1 MTATF
6 LPEVRGVIERDGSL
20 TLIVGD
26 EKPVTVAGQGDGAA
40 SLYDARRQL
49 VAAVAAVAHQSGQE
63 RVVAHVDD
71 PESGR
76 MMVAV
81 TADGSIEDVVITP
94 VADPVAPTRQQARQA
109 APPAQP
115 PTARRAQ
122 PRPVQPVGPP
132 PTVPSPSVSARPAS
146 APSVPA
152 QPARPAHEGWAPTAR
167 PVQTVRRPPL
177 PTVRPESVAPDRRA
191 VHRAPE
197 PSMLPRTPVTPR
209 TPLPTFLITEPITD
223 PARTGWRG
231 TANRFGLS
239 LAPTSGEVSLRRSVR
254 IVSQHWPGLRTV
266 AVANAKGSASKT
278 PTTIGLAAAFARH
291 GGGGV
296 AAVDN
301 NPTRGTLPW
310 RTEQGPHDASVTD
323 LLPHVERLMTS
334 DASASQLA
342 AFLHHQTEDR
352 YDVLRSKP
360 ERLGPPFTADE
371 FDAVVRVLAKYYR
384 LLVFDSGNDET
395 TPVWQHMIE
404 LATQLV
410 VPTLARREWAEAG
423 RLLLT
428 ELARSSEHGY
438 NLATN
443 AVVIV
448 SQADERRGLGPA
460 LEIARGFEGLVRA
473 TAVIP
478 YDPHMV
484 EGHMRWNS
492 LARETR
498 DAWVHAAAMVATGF

>member
-26 EKPVTVAGQGDGAA
+26 EQPVTVAGPSDGPT

-71 PESGR
+71 PENGA
-76 MMVAV
+76 MMVSV
-81 TADGSIEDVVITP
+81 TAAGSIEDVLLAPPTETLQPARRP
-94 VADPVAPTRQQARQA
+94 VQPAAR
-109 APPAQP
+109 PAQP
-115 PTARRAQ
+115 PTAQPAARPQQAQ
-122 PRPVQPVGPP
+122 PTSVPTQPAPA
-132 PTVPSPSVSARPAS
+132 ARPA
-146 APSVPA
+146 A
-152 QPARPAHEGWAPTAR
+152 ARPAEGWVPTGR
-167 PVQTVRRPPL
+167 PVPPERPVPPVRRPPL
-177 PTVRPESVAPDRRA
+177 PTVRSLPVAPDRRA

-197 PSMLPRTPVTPR
+197 PSLLALTPVTQRTPV
-209 TPLPTFLITEPITD
+209 PTFLVNEATAD

-239 LAPTSGEVSLRRSVR
+239 LAPTGSEVSLRRSVR

-360 ERLGPPFTADE
+360 ERLGPPFTATE

-384 LLVFDSGNDET
+384 LIVFDSGNDET
-395 TPVWQHMIE
+395 AAVWQHMIE

-448 SQADERRGLGPA
+448 SQADPRRGLGPA
-460 LEIARGFEGLVRA
+460 LEIAHGFEGLVRA

-484 EGHMRWNS
+484 EGHMRWAS

-498 DAWVHAAAMVATGF
+498 DAWIHAAAMVATGF

>member
-26 EKPVTVAGQGDGAA
+26 EQPVTVAGPSDGPT

-49 VAAVAAVAHQSGQE
+49 VAAVAAVAHQSGHE

-71 PESGR
+71 PENGT
-76 MMVAV
+76 MMVSV
-81 TADGSIEDVVITP
+81 TAAGSIEDVLLSPAAETLQP
-94 VADPVAPTRQQARQA
+94 ARRPT
-109 APPAQP
+109 PPA
-115 PTARRAQ
+115 ARPA
-122 PRPVQPVGPP
+122 PP
-132 PTVPSPSVSARPAS
+132 PTQQQPLRPQRTQ
-146 APSVPA
+146 PGGVPA
-152 QPARPAHEGWAPTAR
+152 QPAPARQERGWSPAPER
-167 PVQTVRRPPL
+167 PVTPVRRPPL
-177 PTVRPESVAPDRRA
+177 PSVRSLPLPADRRA

-197 PSMLPRTPVTPR
+197 PSMLPRTPVSPR
-209 TPLPTFLITEPITD
+209 TPVPTFLVTEASSD
-223 PARTGWRG
+223 PARSGWRG

-239 LAPTSGEVSLRRSVR
+239 LAPTSSEVSLRRSVR

-266 AVANAKGSASKT
+266 AIANAKGSASKT

-360 ERLGPPFTADE
+360 ERLGPPFTAAE

-384 LLVFDSGNDET
+384 LIVFDSGNDET
-395 TPVWQHMIE
+395 AAVWQHMIE
-404 LATQLV
+404 MATQLV

-448 SQADERRGLGPA
+448 SQADPRRGLGPA
-460 LEIARGFEGLVRA
+460 MEIAHGFEGLVRA

-484 EGHMRWNS
+484 EGHMRWTS

-498 DAWVHAAAMVATGF
+498 DAWIHAAAMVATGF

>member
-1 MTATF
+1 MTATY
-6 LPEVRGVIERDGSL
+6 LPEVRGVIERDGTL
-20 TLIVGD
+20 TLRVGD
-26 EKPVTVAGQGDGAA
+26 EPATVLGPAEGSA

-49 VAAVAAVAHQSGQE
+49 VAAVAAVANQGGHE

-71 PESGR
+71 PESGA

-81 TADGSIEDVVITP
+81 TAGGNIEDVV
-94 VADPVAPTRQQARQA
+94 VAPVSRPTQTSRR
-109 APPAQP
+109 PAQP
-115 PTARRAQ
+115 PEAVRTGQPAQ
-122 PRPVQPVGPP
+122 H
-132 PTVPSPSVSARPAS
+132 TSNPSPQSADRP
-146 APSVPA
+146 P
-152 QPARPAHEGWAPTAR
+152 QGWVPTAR
-167 PVQTVRRPPL
+167 PLQPVHRPAVPV
-177 PTVRPESVAPDRRA
+177 VRPDISTDRRS

-197 PSMLPRTPVTPR
+197 PEQSTMLPRSAVTTRTPV
-209 TPLPTFLITEPITD
+209 PTFLVAEASSD

-231 TANRFGLS
+231 RANRLGLN
-239 LAPTSGEVSLRRSVR
+239 LGPTSEEVSLRRSVR

-266 AVANAKGSASKT
+266 AVANAKGSACKT

-360 ERLGPPFTADE
+360 ERLGPPFTATE
-371 FDAVVRVLAKYYR
+371 FDSVVRVLAKYYR
-384 LLVFDSGNDET
+384 LLIFDSGNDET
-395 TPVWQHMIE
+395 APVWQHMIE

-428 ELARSSEHGY
+428 ELSRSSEHGY

-448 SQADERRGLGPA
+448 SQADPGRGIGPA

-478 YDPHMV
+478 YDPRMV
-484 EGHMRWNS
+484 EGHMRWSN
-492 LARETR
+492 LAHETR
-498 DAWVHAAAMVATGF
+498 DAWIHAAAMVATGF

>member
-6 LPEVRGVIERDGSL
+6 LPEVRGVIESDGSL

-26 EKPVTVAGQGDGAA
+26 EQPVTVAGPSDGPT

-49 VAAVAAVAHQSGQE
+49 VAAVAAVAHQSGHE

-71 PESGR
+71 PENGT
-76 MMVAV
+76 MMVSV
-81 TADGSIEDVVITP
+81 TAAGSIEDVLL
-94 VADPVAPTRQQARQA
+94 APASETLRPAAGRPAPPPAR
-109 APPAQP
+109 PAQP
-115 PTARRAQ
+115 AQRPT
-122 PRPVQPVGPP
+122 RPPEPVRPA
-132 PTVPSPSVSARPAS
+132 ARPQRTRAVG
-146 APSVPA
+146 VPA
-152 QPARPAHEGWAPTAR
+152 QPAPARPETGWVPAPDRPAP
-167 PVQTVRRPPL
+167 PVRRPPL
-177 PTVRPESVAPDRRA
+177 PTVRTVPAAPDRRA

-197 PSMLPRTPVTPR
+197 PSMLARTPVTPR
-209 TPLPTFLITEPITD
+209 TPVPTFLVTEAASD
-223 PARTGWRG
+223 PARPGWRG
-231 TANRFGLS
+231 TANRYGLS
-239 LAPTSGEVSLRRSVR
+239 LAPTNSEVSLRRSVR

-266 AVANAKGSASKT
+266 AIANAKGSASKT

-360 ERLGPPFTADE
+360 ERLGPPFTAAE

-384 LLVFDSGNDET
+384 LIVFDSGNDET
-395 TPVWQHMIE
+395 AAVWQHMIE

-448 SQADERRGLGPA
+448 SQADPRRGLGPA

-484 EGHMRWNS
+484 EGHMRWSS

-498 DAWVHAAAMVATGF
+498 DAWIHAAAMVATGF

>member
-1 MTATF
+1 MTATY
-6 LPEVRGVIERDGSL
+6 LPEVRGVIERDGTL
-20 TLIVGD
+20 TLRVGD
-26 EKPVTVAGQGDGAA
+26 EPATVLGPAEG
-40 SLYDARRQL
+40 SKNLYDARRQL
-49 VAAVAAVAHQSGQE
+49 VAAVAAVAHQGGHE

-71 PESGR
+71 PESGA

-81 TADGSIEDVVITP
+81 TAGGSIEDVVVAP
-94 VADPVAPTRQQARQA
+94 VARPTHVGRRSSPPAEPSR
-109 APPAQP
+109 PAQP
-115 PTARRAQ
+115 LAPT
-122 PRPVQPVGPP
+122 
-132 PTVPSPSVSARPAS
+132 TSL
-146 APSVPA
+146 PA
-152 QPARPAHEGWAPTAR
+152 QPSTPRPAQEWVPTAR
-167 PVQTVRRPPL
+167 PVQPVHRPPA
-177 PTVRPESVAPDRRA
+177 PRPVVSADRRS

-197 PSMLPRTPVTPR
+197 PEPSVLTRAPVTTRTPV
-209 TPLPTFLITEPITD
+209 PTFLVTEPVAD

-231 TANRFGLS
+231 RANRVGLN
-239 LAPTSGEVSLRRSVR
+239 LGPTGSEVSLRRSVR

-266 AVANAKGSASKT
+266 AVANAKGSACKT

-323 LLPHVERLMTS
+323 LLPHVERLMNS

-360 ERLGPPFTADE
+360 ERLGPPFTAGE

-384 LLVFDSGNDET
+384 LLIFDSGNDET
-395 TPVWQHMIE
+395 SPVWQHMIE

-428 ELARSSEHGY
+428 ELSRSSEHGY

-448 SQADERRGLGPA
+448 SQADPRRGLGPA

-484 EGHMRWNS
+484 EGHMRWTS
-492 LARETR
+492 LSRATR
-498 DAWVHAAAMVATGF
+498 DAWIHAAAMVATGF

>member
-26 EKPVTVAGQGDGAA
+26 EQPVTVAGPSNGPT

-49 VAAVAAVAHQSGQE
+49 VAAVAAVAHQSGHE

-71 PESGR
+71 PENGT
-76 MMVAV
+76 MMVSV
-81 TADGSIEDVVITP
+81 TAAGSIEDVLLSP
-94 VADPVAPTRQQARQA
+94 APETLRSVRQPTQPAARA
-109 APPAQP
+109 AQP
-115 PTARRAQ
+115 TK
-122 PRPVQPVGPP
+122 
-132 PTVPSPSVSARPAS
+132 PAS
-146 APSVPA
+146 SQPAARSQQTHATGVPA
-152 QPARPAHEGWAPTAR
+152 QPAPEKGWDPAAP
-167 PVQTVRRPPL
+167 VRRPPL
-177 PTVRPESVAPDRRA
+177 PTVRSLPVLPDRRA

-197 PSMLPRTPVTPR
+197 PSTLARTPVSPRTPV
-209 TPLPTFLITEPITD
+209 PTFLVTEASSD

-239 LAPTSGEVSLRRSVR
+239 LAPTSNEVGLRRSVR

-266 AVANAKGSASKT
+266 AVANAKGSAAKT

-360 ERLGPPFTADE
+360 ERLGPPFTATE

-384 LLVFDSGNDET
+384 LIVFDSGNDET
-395 TPVWQHMIE
+395 AAVWQHMIE

-448 SQADERRGLGPA
+448 SQADPRRGLGPA
-460 LEIARGFEGLVRA
+460 LEIAHGFEGLVRA

-484 EGHMRWNS
+484 EGHMRWSS

-498 DAWVHAAAMVATGF
+498 DAWIHAAALVATGF

>member
-6 LPEVRGVIERDGSL
+6 VPEVRGVIERDGSL
-20 TLIVGD
+20 TLMVD
-26 EKPVTVAGQGDGAA
+26 EKPVTVAGPSDAPVN
-40 SLYDARRQL
+40 LYDARRQL
-49 VAAVAAVAHQSGQE
+49 VAAVAAVAHQSGHD

-71 PESGR
+71 PENGA

-81 TADGSIEDVVITP
+81 TATGSIEDVV
-94 VADPVAPTRQQARQA
+94 VAPAARPVQPGRRA
-109 APPAQP
+109 APPAV
-115 PTARRAQ
+115 A
-122 PRPVQPVGPP
+122 PP
-132 PTVPSPSVSARPAS
+132 P
-146 APSVPA
+146 VPA
-152 QPARPAHEGWAPTAR
+152 QPAAQSVERRRAEGWTPVARPAQPAVPAQSAERRPPQGWAPVAR
-167 PVQTVRRPPL
+167 PAQPVRRPVL
-177 PTVRPESVAPDRRA
+177 PAVEPAEPDRRS
-191 VHRAPE
+191 VHRGPQV
-197 PSMLPRTPVTPR
+197 SMLPRTPVAAR
-209 TPLPTFLITEPITD
+209 TPVPTFLVTEPATD

-231 TANRFGLS
+231 AANRLGMSF
-239 LAPTSGEVSLRRSVR
+239 APTSTEVGLRRAVR

-266 AVANAKGSASKT
+266 AVANAKGSACKT

-323 LLPHVERLMTS
+323 LLPHVERLLTS

-360 ERLGPPFTADE
+360 ERLGPPFTAEE

-395 TPVWQHMIE
+395 SPVWQHMVE

-428 ELARSSEHGY
+428 ELSRSSEHGY
-438 NLATN
+438 TLATN

-448 SQADERRGLGPA
+448 SQADPRRGLGPA

-484 EGHMRWNS
+484 EGHMRWSS